1 MTRPPSLVIGL
12 GNELLQDEGVGV
24 VALRKL
30 ADLELFDDVELL
42 EGGTLGL
49 ALAPEIEGRT
59 NLVLLDA
66 VRDGE
71 RKPGSVV
78 VLEGDEVPRAQ
89 RLSLS
94 VHEVGVVDMLGAA
107 EFAGR
112 APVNVALVGAVPAA
126 LGVGIG
132 LSPGLERAAE
142 DMAARTIEI
151 LLRWKGGKHA

>member
-1 MTRPPSLVIGL
+1 MTRASSLVIGL
-12 GNELLQDEGVGV
+12 GNELLQDEGVGI

-30 ADLELFDDVELL
+30 ASAHFSDDVELL

-49 ALAPEIEGRT
+49 ALAPELDGRR

-66 VRDGE
+66 VRDGDSA
-71 RKPGSVV
+71 PGSVV
-78 VLEGDEVPRAQ
+78 VLEGDDVPRAQ

-107 EFAGR
+107 QFAGR

-132 LSPGLERAAE
+132 LSDDLERAAG
-142 DMAARTIEI
+142 DMAARTIE
-151 LLRWKGGKHA
+151 LLRRWEATEHA